1 MRRLH
6 ALLIAGLMAAPL
18 SAVAAPNN
26 DNDTNSDDSSQ
37 SEDSAPQTQT
47 FEWSTVTGRARLG
60 VMVMGLTPEL
70 REHFGAP
77 ADKGVIIARVEPKSA
92 AAAAGLAVGDI
103 VTDVKGESIDSAGD
117 VLSAL
122 SDAKKNESVP
132 LIVIR
137 DHKSLT
143 LSAKMLN
150 DPGPAMMNQ
159 PRMPDWV
166 KEMFENGPDSWTPPH
181 RGFKSRSKT

>member
-6 ALLIAGLMAAPL
+6 ALLIAGLMAAPM
-18 SAVAAPNN
+18 SAVAGPKN
-26 DNDTNSDDSSQ
+26 DNDTNAD
-37 SEDSAPQTQT
+37 DSAPQTQTQT

-77 ADKGVIIARVEPKSA
+77 ADKGVLIARVEPKSA

-103 VTDVKGESIDSAGD
+103 VTDVKGESIESAGD

-122 SDAKKNESVP
+122 ADAKKNDSVP
-132 LIVIR
+132 LTVIR

-166 KEMFENGPDSWTPPH
+166 KELFEDGPDGWMPRH
-181 RGFKSRSKT
+181 DRDFKGRTKT